1 MHSQVHPFVSH
12 GPQDELLLLEGLLS
26 TELAPLES
34 STATHVHWP
43 AHASGLEDGDGLG
56 GGLLE
61 GSELGSL
68 DALESLDGGLLDGDG
83 DDDELDGDEL
93 DGDGLDDGEL
103 DGGLLEGEDEGTL
116 ELLLDPQSHTSTQE
130 VPAAATLQSWPP

>member
-83 DDDELDGDEL
+83 DDGLDGDEL